1 MPHATITCMSV
12 PYKPDRFHTLTPH
25 LVVEGAAKYIDFL
38 KSAFGAVESS
48 RSPGPS
54 GKLMHAELLIG
65 ESVVML
71 NDHFPE
77 FGTPPIAS
85 GYWPVTFHLYVPD
98 ADATVARATAAGCEI
113 TMPLADQFW
122 GDRYC
127 QVKDP
132 FGYRWAIAT
141 RKEELTPEEMQQRAA
156 KLFGGGQAKSATE
169 H

>member
-1 MPHATITCMSV
+1 MAV
-12 PYKPDRFHTLTPH
+12 NFKPDRFHTLTPH
-25 LVVEGAAKYIDFL
+25 LVVDGAGKYIDFL
-38 KSAFGAVESS
+38 KRAFGAVETS

-65 ESVVML
+65 DSVVML

-77 FGTPPIAS
+77 FGTPPIAA
-85 GYWPVTFHLYVPD
+85 GYWPVTFHVYVPD
-98 ADATVARATAAGCEI
+98 ADATLAQALAAGCEV
-113 TMPLADQFW
+113 TMPIADQFW

-127 QVKDP
+127 QIKDP
-132 FGYRWAIAT
+132 FGFRWAIAT

-156 KLFGGGQAKSATE
+156 KLFGGSEAKPATQ